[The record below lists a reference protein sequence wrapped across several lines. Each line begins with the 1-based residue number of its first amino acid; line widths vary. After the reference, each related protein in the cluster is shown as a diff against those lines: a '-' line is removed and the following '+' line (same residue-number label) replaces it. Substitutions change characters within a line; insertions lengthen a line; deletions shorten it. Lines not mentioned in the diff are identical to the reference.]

1 MDVHSSSVSF
11 EAGWHFGGGV
21 VVSDAADFGLP
32 CMYRSLEL
40 VDAASGF
47 CEALVGDCG
56 TALDCRDEA
65 VSDGSC
71 GVGEGVIL
79 HAEDGRS

>member
-1 MDVHSSSVSF
+1 MDVHPSSVSF
-11 EAGWHFGGGV
+11 VASWYFGGGV
-21 VVSDAADFGLP
+21 VDSDAADFGFP
-32 CMYRSLEL
+32 CMYCSLEL

-47 CEALVGDCG
+47 HEALVGDCAA
-56 TALDCRDEA
+56 ALNRHDET

-71 GVGEGVIL
+71 GVSEGVVL